1 MRCSRWC
8 LGFAMLAM
16 MLIPAWVPAL
26 AGVAHAGPA
35 AAPVIL
41 EGARLIDGT
50 GKPPRDNAAL
60 VIEGDKITAVG
71 VTGKLARPKGARVVD
86 LHGRTIMPGLISAH
100 SHAGLVI
107 GAANSADAYTR
118 EAVQAAA
125 RQYEQYGV
133 TSFVTLGLNRDL
145 VYELRDQQRQGT
157 VPGASIF
164 TAGRGIGAPGSVPPQ
179 PVQPDQVYRAA
190 TADEARA
197 QVREMA
203 GHHVDIVKLWVD
215 DNFGKFPKMQPEVY
229 RAVIDECH
237 KQKLRVAA
245 HVFYLADAKALIAA
259 GVDVLAHSVRDQPV
273 DAELIRS
280 LKAHGAFYIP
290 TLNVDHSF
298 FVFVDQPEV
307 LSDPFFQRATSPEQL
322 QMLQSQ
328 AYKDKVA
335 ANPVVPKEKAAFATA
350 TKNLKALHDA
360 GVQIA
365 FGTDSGANPERIT
378 GWAEHHELELMVAAG
393 LSPMDAIVAATR
405 TSAALIKASDRGTLE
420 PGKRAD
426 FVVLAADPT
435 ADIRNTR
442 QLVMV
447 WHGGKE
453 IEPRVPAASKPAR

>member
-1 MRCSRWC
+1 MHGSRWC
-8 LGFAMLAM
+8 LRFAMLGLFLVLVLA
-16 MLIPAWVPAL
+16 PGL
-26 AGVAHAGPA
+26 AGEAHAGPA
-35 AAPVIL
+35 AVPVIL

-60 VIEGDKITAVG
+60 VIVGDKITAVG

-100 SHAGLVI
+100 SHAGLVL

-125 RQYEQYGV
+125 LQYEQYGV

-145 VYELRDQQRQGT
+145 VYELRDQQRQGAA
-157 VPGASIF
+157 PGASIF

-179 PVQPDQVYRAA
+179 PVQPDQIYRAA
-190 TADEARA
+190 TAEEARA

-203 GHHVDIVKLWVD
+203 GHKVDIVKLWVD
-215 DNFGKFPKMQPEVY
+215 DNFGKFPKMAPDVF
-229 RAVIDECH
+229 RAAIDECH
-237 KQKLRVAA
+237 KHKIRVAA
-245 HVFYLADAKALIAA
+245 HVFYLADAKALVAA
-259 GVDVLAHSVRDQPV
+259 GVDVLAHSVRDLPV
-273 DAELIRS
+273 DDELIRA
-280 LKAHGAFYIP
+280 LKAHGVFYIP

-298 FVFVDQPEV
+298 FVFVDHPEV
-307 LSDPFFQRATSPEQL
+307 MNDPFFQRAVNPEQL
-322 QMLQSQ
+322 QLLQSK

-335 ANPVVPKEKAAFATA
+335 ANPVVAKERAAFATA
-350 TKNLKALHDA
+350 SNNVKALHAA

-365 FGTDSGANPERIT
+365 FGTDSGANPERIA

-393 LSPMDAIVAATR
+393 LSPMDAIVAATK

-420 PGKRAD
+420 VGKRAD
-426 FVVLAADPT
+426 LVVLAADPT

-447 WHGGKE
+447 WHNGKE
-453 IEPRVPAASKPAR
+453 IEPRVPAAAPPK

>member
-1 MRCSRWC
+1 MHGSRWC
-8 LGFAMLAM
+8 LGFAMLG
-16 MLIPAWVPAL
+16 LLSSAL

-35 AAPVIL
+35 AVPVIL

-50 GKPPRDNAAL
+50 GRPPRDNAAL

-71 VTGKLARPKGARVVD
+71 VAGKLARPRGARVVD

-100 SHAGLVI
+100 SHAGLVL

-125 RQYEQYGV
+125 VQYEQYGV

-237 KQKLRVAA
+237 KHKLRVAA

-259 GVDVLAHSVRDQPV
+259 GVDVLAHSVRDLPV
-273 DAELIRS
+273 DAELIRG

-298 FVFVDQPEV
+298 FVFIEHPEV
-307 LSDPFFQRATSPEQL
+307 LSDPFFQRAVSPEQL

-335 ANPVVPKEKAAFATA
+335 ANPVVPKEKAAFTTA
-350 TKNLKALHDA
+350 LRNLKALHDA

-393 LSPMDAIVAATR
+393 LSPMDAIVAATK
-405 TSAALIKASDRGTLE
+405 TSAALIKAGDRGTLE

-426 FVVLAADPT
+426 LVVLAADPT

-453 IEPRVPAASKPAR
+453 IEPRVPAASKPGK

>member
-1 MRCSRWC
+1 MHARSCF
-8 LGFAMLAM
+8 GFALLA
-16 MLIPAWVPAL
+16 LLSVSSA
-26 AGVAHAGPA
+26 AGVSRAAPA
-35 AAPVIL
+35 AVPVIL

-50 GKPPRDNAAL
+50 GKPPRDSAAL
-60 VIEGDKITAVG
+60 VIVGERITAIG
-71 VTGKLARPKGARVVD
+71 VAGKLARPRGARVIDV
-86 LHGRTIMPGLISAH
+86 HGRTIMPGLISAH

-118 EAVQAAA
+118 EAVEAAA
-125 RQYEQYGV
+125 LLYEQYGV

-157 VPGASIF
+157 VGGASLF

-179 PVQPDQVYRAA
+179 PVQPDQIYRAA
-190 TADEARA
+190 SAEQARA

-203 GHHVDIVKLWVD
+203 GHHVDLVKLWLD
-215 DNFGKFPKMQPEVY
+215 DNFGKFPRMQPEVY

-237 KQKLRVAA
+237 KHKLRVAA
-245 HVFYLADAKALIAA
+245 HVFYLADAKALVAA

-273 DAELIRS
+273 DDELIRA
-280 LKAHGAFYIP
+280 LRAHGTFYIP

-307 LSDPFFQRATSPEQL
+307 LDDPFFQRAVSPEQL
-322 QMLQSQ
+322 QWLRSP
-328 AYKDKVA
+328 AYRDKVA
-335 ANPVVPKEKAAFATA
+335 SNPVVAKERAAFAIA
-350 TKNLKALHDA
+350 LGNVKALHDA

-365 FGTDSGANPERIT
+365 FGTDSGANPERIA
-378 GWAEHHELELMVAAG
+378 GWGEHHELELMVSAG

-442 QLVMV
+442 QLVTV

-453 IEPRVPAASKPAR
+453 IEPRVPAASKPGK

>member
-8 LGFAMLAM
+8 LRFAMLG
-16 MLIPAWVPAL
+16 LFGVSVL
-26 AGVAHAGPA
+26 AGVARADPA
-35 AAPVIL
+35 VPVIL

-60 VIEGDKITAVG
+60 VIVGDKITAVG
-71 VTGKLARPKGARVVD
+71 VAGKLARPKGARVVD
-86 LHGRTIMPGLISAH
+86 LHGRTIIPGLISAH
-100 SHAGLVI
+100 SHAGLVL

-125 RQYEQYGV
+125 LQYEQYGV
-133 TSFVTLGLNRDL
+133 TTFVTLGLNRDL
-145 VYELRDQQRQGT
+145 VYELRDQQRQGSA
-157 VPGASIF
+157 PGASIF

-203 GHHVDIVKLWVD
+203 GHKVDIVKLWVD
-215 DNFGKFPKMQPEVY
+215 DNFGKFPKMQPEVFH
-229 RAVIDECH
+229 AVIDECH
-237 KQKLRVAA
+237 KHKIRVAA
-245 HVFYLADAKALIAA
+245 HVFYLADAKALVAA
-259 GVDVLAHSVRDQPV
+259 GIDVLAHSVRDQPV
-273 DAELIRS
+273 DDELIRA
-280 LKAHGAFYIP
+280 LKAHGVFYIP

-307 LSDPFFQRATSPEQL
+307 MNDPFFQRAVNPEQL
-322 QMLQSQ
+322 ALLQSK

-335 ANPVVPKEKAAFATA
+335 ANPVVAKEREAFANA
-350 TKNLKALHDA
+350 QHNVKALHAA

-365 FGTDSGANPERIT
+365 FGTDSGANPERIA
-378 GWAEHHELELMVAAG
+378 GWAEHHELELMVGAG

-426 FVVLAADPT
+426 LVVLAADPT

-453 IEPRVPAASKPAR
+453 IEPRVPAAAPATGPAK